1 MLKHK
6 NIQLCNDQYYSNFQ
20 KTLVMIF
27 LVGSVILFFSSH
39 TFVFYNDLKFGNT
52 FFNVYAQD
60 DGSEESEYTE
70 NTNYENEEESSSQ
83 EVEIENFD
91 DSGYEHMNEADE
103 VTDNSDNFS
112 YEDED
117 YSDLN
122 VVDDNLDVDLIQ
134 YENEEELTDIPPE
147 VTAIDSSEQ
156 LTDDVTYIPPEV
168 TAIDS
173 SEQLTDDVTYIP
185 PEVTAIDSSEQ
196 LTDDVTYIPPEVT
209 AIDSSEQLTDD
220 DLQDQTNKSFDELI
234 NTEKPSMIHLDNKNL
249 LDEEINKFSRSNDI
263 IDPDCVSNPPW
274 CKHKNVRWYGDFG
287 FSKETLDKLDKKLN
301 QKDSVTTRQSIP

>member
-173 SEQLTDDVTYIP
+173 SEQLTDD
-185 PEVTAIDSSEQ
+185 
-196 LTDDVTYIPPEVT
+196 
-209 AIDSSEQLTDD
+209 